1 MTKLWILLA
10 ASTFSLAACSAQTTK
25 TPPSSAAAVT
35 PAPEML
41 TVPVQGRELRI
52 SVFRPAEAARGVIFL
67 SHGAGGSPDLMRP
80 LIDRLLD
87 QRFAVVA
94 PLHRDSMTYSPDERD
109 DLPTAFGTRI
119 ADLQATSAVAERL
132 FPGLPYGA
140 IGYSYGSLT
149 ALIGGGALKD
159 MVGARVPAMKAVAS
173 FSSPGLIPGV
183 VTDAGL
189 QSVAV
194 PTLMVTGT
202 KDVVAGFI
210 PDPAQHIYYF
220 ENEPSGNRYLA
231 LVDGA
236 SHEFV
241 YGREPGYDAAID
253 ITVNFLKA
261 FVLGDEP
268 ALRALNATEDRGSV
282 EFRRR

>member
-1 MTKLWILLA
+1 MMRLWIALA
-10 ASTFSLAACSAQTTK
+10 TSTLSLAACSAHSVNMT
-25 TPPSSAAAVT
+25 PSSAAAAM
-35 PAPEML
+35 PAVEKL
-41 TVPVQGRELRI
+41 SVPVQGRELSI
-52 SVFRPAEAARGVIFL
+52 SVFRPAEPARGVLFL
-67 SHGAGGSPDLMRP
+67 SHGAGGSPDLMQP
-80 LIDRLLD
+80 LIDRLLGEG
-87 QRFAVVA
+87 FAVVA

-109 DLPTAFGTRI
+109 DLQTAFGTRI

-132 FPGLPYGA
+132 FSGLPYGA
-140 IGYSYGSLT
+140 VGYSYGSLT

-159 MVGARVPAMKAVAS
+159 MVGSRVPAMKAVAS

-183 VTDAGL
+183 VTDEGL
-189 QSVAV
+189 RSVAV

-210 PDPAQHIYYF
+210 PDPAHHIHYF

-231 LVDGA
+231 VVDGA
-236 SHEFV
+236 SHDFV

-253 ITVNFLKA
+253 ITVKFLKA
-261 FVLGDEP
+261 FVLGDKP
-268 ALRALNATEDRGSV
+268 ALRALNATEDREPV

>member
-1 MTKLWILLA
+1 MMRLWIALA
-10 ASTFSLAACSAQTTK
+10 ASTLSLTACSAQTVNMT
-25 TPPSSAAAVT
+25 PSSAAAAM
-35 PAPEML
+35 PAVEKL

-52 SVFRPAEAARGVIFL
+52 SVFRPAEPARGVLFL

-80 LIDRLLD
+80 LIDRLLGGG
-87 QRFAVVA
+87 FAVVA

-109 DLPTAFGTRI
+109 DLQTAFGTRI
-119 ADLQATSAVAERL
+119 ADLQATSTVAERM

-140 IGYSYGSLT
+140 VGYSYGSLT
-149 ALIGGGALKD
+149 ALIGGGALKN

-183 VTDAGL
+183 VTDEGL
-189 QSVAV
+189 RSVAV

-202 KDVVAGFI
+202 KDVVPGFI
-210 PDPAQHIYYF
+210 PDPAQHIHYF
-220 ENEPSGNRYLA
+220 ENEPAGNRYLA
-231 LVDGA
+231 VVNGA

-241 YGREPGYDAAID
+241 YGREYGYDAAID

-261 FVLGDEP
+261 FVLGDKP
-268 ALRALNATEDRGSV
+268 ALRALNATEDREPV

>member
-1 MTKLWILLA
+1 MKLFILLA
-10 ASTFSLAACSAQTTK
+10 ASTFSLAACSAQTANTA
-25 TPPSSAAAVT
+25 PSSAATGT
-35 PAPEML
+35 PAAELL

-52 SVFRPAEAARGVIFL
+52 SVFRPAELARGVLFL

-80 LIDRLLD
+80 LIDRLLGD
-87 QRFAVVA
+87 GFAVVA
-94 PLHRDSMTYSPDERD
+94 PLHRDSMTYPADERD
-109 DLPTAFGTRI
+109 DLQTAFGTRI
-119 ADLQATSAVAERL
+119 ADLQATSSVAERL
-132 FPGLPYGA
+132 FPGLPFGA
-140 IGYSYGSLT
+140 VGYSYGSLT

-159 MVGARVPAMKAVAS
+159 MVGARVPAIKAVAS

-189 QSVAV
+189 QSVVV

-210 PDPAQHIYYF
+210 PDHAQHIHYF

-231 LVDGA
+231 VVDGA

-253 ITVNFLKA
+253 IAVNFLKA
-261 FVLGDEP
+261 FVLGDEM
-268 ALRALNATEDRGSV
+268 ALRALNASDDRGSV